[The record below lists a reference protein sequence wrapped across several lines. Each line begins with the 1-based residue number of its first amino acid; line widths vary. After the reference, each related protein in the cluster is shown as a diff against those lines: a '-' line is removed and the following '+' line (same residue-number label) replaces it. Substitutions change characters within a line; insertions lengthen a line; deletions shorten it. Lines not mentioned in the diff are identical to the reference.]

1 MTDEQEIARI
11 MELRGQG
18 LNAEQIGKKLFFSGA
33 AIRKKVRKAGLSE
46 QYHKMSGKSVLEM
59 NRDDIREMIESGAK
73 FSEIMSKYG
82 VSKTTVAQWRKALGI
97 PPRPLGGGNSL
108 HLDGEELARLW
119 NDGKSYTEI
128 GKIVGAASQTVK
140 NNLIRNGTI
149 PKPCKKIRFP
159 ESQEEIAKLRK
170 MFDGELKTVELAE
183 KLGVG
188 ISTVSSWR
196 RRLGIKNTGRGRM
209 SVRVALGAAA
219 DIIGVSAAEY
229 SAKENGRMP
238 ITREEYHNIL
248 MPLFEAI
255 KAISEGKRCGQCR
268 YYRESGY
275 YSTQGS
281 CYWKSG
287 ATEVGVSKKAC
298 VRWKPR
304 VDSTFRFSKD
314 ERKPVVIEQ
323 IRNCGECCHDF
334 NAIRE
339 CRFSS
344 VACLNISGSVTEYCS
359 NCENEVTMNWD
370 IKKQGYEAFCPVCG
384 KRLML
389 CSECLDAEDNAHG
402 MCDYDSDTDSCF
414 RRKGDQE

>member
-1 MTDEQEIARI
+1 MKKIRLLINTIRFSFIVGIVILVFIGERSRIMAMFGGIFLLLSVVEFILQFLCEIDERRKNGESDIYKAKGRGTLREVRGKAAKGGHRMTDEQEIARI

-119 NDGKSYTEI
+119 YDGKSYTEI

-196 RRLGIKNTGRGRM
+196 RRLGIKNTGRGR
-209 SVRVALGAAA
+209 
-219 DIIGVSAAEY
+219 
-229 SAKENGRMP
+229 
-238 ITREEYHNIL
+238 
-248 MPLFEAI
+248 
-255 KAISEGKRCGQCR
+255 
-268 YYRESGY
+268 
-275 YSTQGS
+275 
-281 CYWKSG
+281 
-287 ATEVGVSKKAC
+287 
-298 VRWKPR
+298 
-304 VDSTFRFSKD
+304 
-314 ERKPVVIEQ
+314 
-323 IRNCGECCHDF
+323 
-334 NAIRE
+334 
-339 CRFSS
+339 
-344 VACLNISGSVTEYCS
+344 
-359 NCENEVTMNWD
+359 
-370 IKKQGYEAFCPVCG
+370 
-384 KRLML
+384 
-389 CSECLDAEDNAHG
+389 
-402 MCDYDSDTDSCF
+402 
-414 RRKGDQE
+414 RRKW